1 MLRRF
6 CRLAAAVAVAA
17 LGNFLTVASVEVDL
31 TPYDTPSI
39 SAQHENLNLPA
50 TTVQLIA
57 DRATID
63 AYQSGR
69 HAGDS
74 KPPTVAIRLPQR
86 ANDERYVRVMKS
98 TPDQDVLEWRRLFPT
113 NSAPALGFRAPIL
126 QFAREG
132 MSAGPG

>member
-6 CRLAAAVAVAA
+6 CRLAAAVAIAV
-17 LGNFLTVASVEVDL
+17 LGNFLTVASAEVDL

-39 SAQHENLNLPA
+39 SARHENLNLPA
-50 TTVQLIA
+50 HTVQLIA

-69 HAGDS
+69 HTGDG
-74 KPPTVAIRLPQR
+74 KPPTVTVRLLQR
-86 ANDERYVRVMKS
+86 ANDERYIRVLRS
-98 TPDQDVLEWRRLFPT
+98 TPDKDVLEWRRLFPT

-126 QFAREG
+126 QLTREG
-132 MSAGPG
+132 MSANSI